1 MSMLDSERPVRVI
14 DADSHLSERHDLW
27 TRSAPPGME
36 DRMPY
41 VTEVDG
47 IPSWVVEGNV
57 IKTARGGCVIDKDDN
72 KFSLAD
78 GFEGTTPI
86 ERYHPA
92 AYDPVARV
100 ELLDKVGISAQVV
113 YPNAVG
119 IGGDKLTAAVQD
131 ERQRLLL
138 LQMFNDYNAEVMTD
152 SNQRLLPL
160 AVMPAW
166 SVDACVA
173 EAERAASLGLR
184 GVNMTSDPQ
193 DQGAPDLANRAWDAL
208 WEVCSQWQLPV
219 HFHIATSATAMG
231 YFGTYPWDSHDEHTK
246 LAIGG
251 TLLFVG
257 NAKVVVN
264 ILCSGMLERFP
275 ALKIVSVE
283 SGGGW
288 IPFILEALD
297 YEMAENAPD
306 ELADF
311 AMLPSEYFRRQIY
324 ATTWFERRNITS
336 LIDAIGADNLLFETD
351 FPHPT
356 CLYPD
361 PIKTAD
367 ENLAALEPED
377 RRKILGENAAA
388 LYRI

>member
-1 MSMLDSERPVRVI
+1 
-14 DADSHLSERHDLW
+14 
-27 TRSAPPGME
+27 
-36 DRMPY
+36 
-41 VTEVDG
+41 
-47 IPSWVVEGNV
+47 
-57 IKTARGGCVIDKDDN
+57 
-72 KFSLAD
+72 
-78 GFEGTTPI
+78 
-86 ERYHPA
+86 
-92 AYDPVARV
+92 
-100 ELLDKVGISAQVV
+100 
-113 YPNAVG
+113 
-119 IGGDKLTAAVQD
+119 
-131 ERQRLLL
+131 
-138 LQMFNDYNAEVMTD
+138 
-152 SNQRLLPL
+152 
-160 AVMPAW
+160 
-166 SVDACVA
+166 
-173 EAERAASLGLR
+173 
-184 GVNMTSDPQ
+184 
-193 DQGAPDLANRAWDAL
+193 
-208 WEVCSQWQLPV
+208 
-219 HFHIATSATAMG
+219 MG

-264 ILCSGMLERFP
+264 ILCAGMLERFP

-361 PIKTAD
+361 PMKTAD